1 MKNKGFL
8 YLSGFI
14 VFILLVGLAC
24 SFGASTPTP
33 PGAPATTAPSTGNPQ
48 PSSGTNSGTTGTSAL
63 ITFTDKN
70 NLYAIDLPGD
80 WTHTNGSGTHYYFD
94 RFASPDKNG
103 FIENIAYDDGTPFS
117 GSQNGQF
124 ALQLLHQFYSSTG
137 QTGDIHVTDDS
148 IQKDG
153 SERLTWYSSGGN
165 YSGVSFFEVRNST
178 TFLMF
183 TVWYNNDFKSTY
195 IDLLDKVITSYRTP

>member
-24 SFGASTPTP
+24 SSGSSTPTP
-33 PGAPATTAPSTGNPQ
+33 AVAPATTAPSTG
-48 PSSGTNSGTTGTSAL
+48 SSAL
-63 ITFTDKN
+63 TTFTDKN
-70 NLYAIDLPGD
+70 NFYAIDLPGD

-94 RFASPDKNG
+94 RWASSDKNG
-103 FIENIAYDDGTPFS
+103 FVENVAYDDGTPFT

-195 IDLLDKVITSYRTP
+195 IDTLNKVITSYRTP